1 MAPKA
6 GSFYMENSE
15 SKIGTGIYTD
25 VNIGPTPVYQ
35 PSKEERDAWRILLQ
49 RLTQSRIIV
58 WRDYNQFN
66 NRSLFDAIDDWTKR
80 WNGYIPGVDLVGGN
94 PNSNIFLNF
103 TRNTIISYLSKVG
116 MQVPEPQITA
126 VNKKTNIMNKQLAEI
141 IKNLNNYSLDQENG
155 PAKLL
160 EIALET
166 TVKGTGI
173 VYEGYMKSEQKLK
186 SPVYFNASTG
196 KVIYKETMRTIYD
209 DCYQKVVPLED
220 FYISN
225 PYESSIQ
232 LQPFVIWKK
241 ITTYDEAYWEFN
253 HYPNWKYVRPGA
265 YALTQEP
272 TTFYRNKLYTE
283 LNQSQVE
290 VLRYYNRRENHHIV
304 SINGVIMYDGPLP
317 FKDGKYPFAKYICE
331 PFENA
336 FFWGMGFG
344 QKFMGEQDVQ
354 NTLINMMLDKTYGSL
369 LPYGLSSDLD
379 DLIEDD
385 TLAPNKIRKVGDIS
399 KWKFD
404 TLPGVTPGE
413 QQMFQTIMN
422 QAQNNSGTFGGT
434 GYTPNG
440 GKLNVR
446 QVLMQQQEA
455 MQKITFSMGFLEDGE
470 RDRTELR
477 INHILQFYSIP
488 RIEQVTGDNGKEIEQ
503 LFYKS
508 VKVSDTQLS
517 NGKRGSKIIKL
528 VSGPLMDDEKSE
540 IADHLSVLEAMG
552 EETGTA
558 TEALALPVQ
567 MFNDYDYQ
575 IQIVKNSSY
584 EHNQALD
591 QAMRQEFA
599 QWRIPLAMP
608 PAPGAPAVAPAD
620 IPKIVSWVEQAYD
633 VPVEEFEATPQQQ
646 MQQQPQQQPGQPPQP
661 GQPQQPGAPGQ
672 PGQAPGQVGVPLV
685 QQTGQDV
692 TQQARVKPVIP
703 QLSPSALGNL
713 STMIGGTK

>member
-1 MAPKA
+1 MD
-6 GSFYMENSE
+6 YSE
-15 SKIGTGIYTD
+15 SKINTGVYSYQNTVDSSLPYIPTETD
-25 VNIGPTPVYQ
+25 
-35 PSKEERDAWRILLQ
+35 SRAWNILLD
-49 RLTQSRIIV
+49 RLTQSRIVV

-66 NRSLFDAIDDWTKR
+66 NRTLFDAIDDWTKR
-80 WNGYIPGVDLVGGN
+80 WNGYVAPVDLVGGN

-103 TRNTIISYLSKVG
+103 TRNTIISYLSQVG
-116 MQVPEPQITA
+116 MNLPKSRILA
-126 VNKKTNIMNKQLAEI
+126 VNKDTNIPNKQFADVL
-141 IKNLNNYSLDQENG
+141 KQLNDYSLNQENG
-155 PAKLL
+155 SARLL
-160 EIALET
+160 EVALEV
-166 TVKGTGI
+166 TVKGTAI
-173 VYEGYMKSEQKLK
+173 VYEGYMKSEQKMK
-186 SPVYFNASTG
+186 SPTKFDAETG
-196 KVIYKETMRTIYD
+196 KVQYKETMRTIYD

-225 PYESSIQ
+225 PYEANLQ
-232 LQPFVIWKK
+232 LQPFVIWKR
-241 ITTYDEAYWEFN
+241 ITTYDEAYWEFH
-253 HYPNWKYVRPGA
+253 HYKNWKYVRPGA

-304 SINGVIMYDGPLP
+304 SINGVIMYDGPIP

-336 FFWGMGFG
+336 FFWGMGMG
-344 QKFMGEQDVQ
+344 QKFMGEQDMQ
-354 NTLINMMLDKTYGSL
+354 NILINMMLDKTYGSL

-404 TLPGVTPGE
+404 TLPGVEAGE

-422 QAQNNSGTFGGT
+422 LARENSGISGGGS

-446 QVLMQQQEA
+446 QVLLQQQDA
-455 MQKITFSMGFLEDGE
+455 MQRIQFPMNFLEDGE

-477 INHILQFYSIP
+477 IDHLLQFYSIP
-488 RIEQVTGDNGKEIEQ
+488 RIEQVTGKSGKIIEK
-503 LFYKS
+503 LFYRDIKLHN
-508 VKVSDTQLS
+508 VELS
-517 NGKRGSKIIKL
+517 NGRKGNKVIKL
-528 VSGPLMDDEKSE
+528 VDTPSTDDEKTD
-540 IADHLSVLEAMG
+540 IADKLSVTEAIG
-552 EETGTA
+552 DLQGTP
-558 TEALALPVQ
+558 TEALAVPVA

-575 IQIVKNSSY
+575 IQIVKNSTY

-620 IPKIVSWVEQAYD
+620 IPTIVSWVEESYDIPIDKFEPQGGQA
-633 VPVEEFEATPQQQ
+633 
-646 MQQQPQQQPGQPPQP
+646 QQPPQPSQPPVPGQPP
-661 GQPQQPGAPGQ
+661 APGQ
-672 PGQAPGQVGVPLV
+672 PPGAVGSAVGTPLT
-685 QQTGQDV
+685 QQTGQEV
-692 TQQARVKPVIP
+692 TSQARVKPVIP
-703 QLSPSALGNL
+703 QLSPSSLGNL
-713 STMIGGTK
+713 SAMVGGTK

>member
-1 MAPKA
+1 MDSTTTASKIPTGVYSDNNQELYPPYKP
-6 GSFYMENSE
+6 SE
-15 SKIGTGIYTD
+15 SDELAQK
-25 VNIGPTPVYQ
+25 V
-35 PSKEERDAWRILLQ
+35 LLD
-49 RLTQSRIIV
+49 RLTQSRIVV
-58 WRDYNQFN
+58 WRNYNQFN
-66 NRSLFDAIDDWTKR
+66 NRTLFDAIDDWTKR
-80 WNGYIPGVDLVGGN
+80 WNGYVPPVDVVSGN

-103 TRNTIISYLSKVG
+103 TRNVIISYLSQVG
-116 MQVPEPQITA
+116 MQLPQPKILA
-126 VNKKTNIMNKQLAEI
+126 VNKKTNVMNKMLAQVL
-141 IKNLNNYSLDQENG
+141 KDLNNYSLQQENG
-155 PAKLL
+155 PARLL

-166 TVKGTGI
+166 AIKGTGI
-173 VYEGYMKSEQKLK
+173 VYEGYMKSEQRIRSPLYFRAEDGKLIFK
-186 SPVYFNASTG
+186 D
-196 KVIYKETMRTIYD
+196 EWRTIYD

-225 PYESSIQ
+225 PYEPNLQ
-232 LQPFVIWKK
+232 LQPFVIWKR
-241 ITTYDEAYWEFN
+241 ITTYDEAFWEF
-253 HYPNWKYVRPGA
+253 HQYKNWKYVRPGA

-290 VLRYYNRRENHHIV
+290 VLRYYNRRMNQHIV

-317 FKDGKYPFAKYICE
+317 FKDGKYPFAKYIAE

-336 FFWGMGFG
+336 FFWGMSMS

-385 TLAPNKIRKVGDIS
+385 TLAPNKIRKVSDIT

-404 TLPGVTPGE
+404 TLPGVEGGE

-422 QAQNNSGTFGGT
+422 LARENSGITGGGS

-446 QVLMQQQEA
+446 QVLLQQQDA
-455 MQKITFSMGFLEDGE
+455 MQKITFSMNFLEDGE

-477 INHILQFYSIP
+477 INHLLQFYSIP
-488 RIEQVTGDNGKEIEQ
+488 RIERVLGKNGKEVED
-503 LFYKS
+503 LFYRS
-508 VKVSDTQLS
+508 VKVSDVSLS
-517 NGKRGSKIIKL
+517 TGEKGSRVIKL
-528 VSGPLMDDEKSE
+528 IHGGLTDDERQQ
-540 IADHLSVLEAMG
+540 IADELSVTEAMG
-552 EETGTA
+552 DESGVP
-558 TEALALPVQ
+558 TEALAVPVQ

-575 IQIVKNSSY
+575 VQIVKNSSY
-584 EHNQALD
+584 QHNQALD

-608 PAPGAPAVAPAD
+608 PAPGMPAVAPAD
-620 IPKIVSWVEQAYD
+620 IPKIVSWVEESYD
-633 VPVEEFEATPQQQ
+633 VPVEEFEVENQQQ
-646 MQQQPQQQPGQPPQP
+646 MPGQQPGQPPQGQPPQGQPPAPGAPP
-661 GQPQQPGAPGQ
+661 GQPSG
-672 PGQAPGQVGVPLV
+672 GQVGVPLS
-685 QQTGQDV
+685 QQTGQGV
-692 TQQARVKPVIP
+692 TTPARVRPVVP

-713 STMIGGTK
+713 SAMVGGTK